1 MAEIKNSFISS
12 KMNKDLDDRLIPN
25 DQYRDALNIEVGK
38 SEANNIGVLQNVYG
52 NERMPLTTNTEFIP
66 GTTTINPNY
75 IPGLECIGFFMDNQ
89 NNRIFQFLTDY
100 EDEIPNE
107 ITYPPEGKTIRIV
120 VYNLS
125 DPVSYV
131 ILVEGLFLN
140 FAKNTQFRITGVN
153 LVEGLLFWTD
163 NRNQPRKINVNL
175 ANPNNLTIPT
185 YYTTE
190 EQISVAKYAPIDPI
204 TMYKKETATVVS
216 GAGDT
221 WGLSN
226 MSSLACTIDT
236 VSGGPPAPYT
246 AKITTAVTNGF
257 ANFSIGDVVGGTNG
271 TGSFG
276 LGQIIITSIVSPTSI
291 QVSSTVIFT
300 AGTVSITLKYPYLGA
315 IQPGATVLSNSSSGV
330 QFLDGSD
337 YATVVSMS
345 NTTLT
350 LYQPTTD
357 INNNYI
363 LTFLISTM
371 SDKSSV
377 PTWPGDP
384 AFLEDKYVRFSYRF
398 KYDDNEYSL
407 MAPFTQIAYIPKQKG
422 YFIAGNE
429 TDAYRSTILNW
440 FENNINN
447 IELIVPFPDKVGNLN
462 NSYKIQEV
470 DILYKESDSNAI
482 KVFETIPISA
492 INTLDNTNNNY
503 YIQPYQ
509 SQKPYKTLPEDQTV
523 RVYDKV
529 PVRAKAQE
537 SAGNRIIYGNYF
549 DKYTCLSSINYN
561 MSVQTKSSVGTNFI
575 EYPNHT
581 LKKNRNYQVGFVLA
595 DKFGRQSPVIL
606 STVDLTS
613 TNIGG
618 GNFAKGS
625 TVYSGYEDTLL
636 FTDVR
641 SWFGDALIL
650 YLNAP
655 IDQARSIPSGTPGLY
670 AIATSNF
677 GFAITASTITDT
689 TYKYTLDTTATL
701 NTPPVNGNIMRGFYT
716 DYVKVLSNPIPTV
729 NPNEY
734 TITTSGRVGDIYK
747 YVSQAGGIKDIKFV
761 YEYNPIGWYSYKIVV
776 KQQEQDYYNVY
787 LPGMLNGYPKSQ
799 TSGSQVVYSGI
810 GPTATSTLEN
820 GINTTQ
826 FPVSETGN
834 TSHIVLINDNINK
847 VPRDLS
853 EVGPDQKQYRSSVQ
867 LYGRVENTE
876 ANIII
881 KGNSPTWPAY
891 SAKVRTIE
899 YSIDPLVTPGQG
911 DYSLIKPG
919 DGIQCVE
926 ANTPAPNTV
935 SGTTTGGTMPNLY
948 RWLGDTVVVSN
959 VIVGTIGTITISS
972 PNWVLQ
978 AAQNPI
984 PSPQPGSGDY
994 RTFIITRAENR
1005 QYFPTRKADTVISI
1019 ASADEFNFLDS
1030 SEDNLSGTAGL
1041 NFYQLQTKP
1050 LIGRVSTVNKMGVI
1064 AADMIPFLGVY
1075 ETRPEQSL
1083 LELFWE
1089 TATTGLISDLN
1100 ADVLTGFEGP
1110 SSFGEL
1116 VYRQFENQNPL
1127 GTDLGPN
1134 NYGDPNSK
1142 YITSE
1147 FYVLDQNVFPL
1158 ANTSVTLLSV
1168 TDNTGPP
1175 ALDRTAEF
1183 GLETIIGPVNKF
1195 KLKILSRFVF
1205 NNNAATAENYTFVF
1219 NVQDNTDPSTAT
1231 QLTITGR
1238 LGNIAPEI
1246 RTTET
1251 LYNITQDTTSIVTL
1265 DAVNGAY
1272 FDPLGPPP
1280 VPPTGVKTGLKW
1292 TIVSGDTTSSFL
1304 LSEYTGE
1311 LSLINPNVPIGIYNL
1326 VIKVQDAVNTGTGA
1340 ILPVEGTDFG
1350 TKFNEKTFTIN
1361 VGDDPV
1367 PFWLRPNYASNIVT
1381 NPIPCSGPTNAT
1393 PVYGVAYIGPNAGA
1407 NSSYVPVVP
1416 GCVVENNQFVENVE
1430 VKNAAASGVSPI
1442 VPLGLE
1448 KGEYRF
1454 SIELQVGAPS
1464 ICSGLS
1470 FATIRAEGEIY
1481 LYKRIYTLGGINPWV
1496 LSANENNYGITPPI
1510 YRIGPL
1516 VVSTID
1522 DGSGPIF
1529 GQPQELTTSFTVEVD
1544 ESISPAIYEYAVGV
1558 KLIQERSNADMA
1570 NPWLRIYGNDANY
1583 SYDQTLP
1590 FTPPR
1595 PPITT
1600 AYSFYTGVAEY
1611 NINPLIPGET
1621 SAVPYTT
1628 QDAIRGT
1635 NFISL
1640 TNGVNSGIILPLDES
1655 VKLILTT
1662 ANEQIVPGLFYTFTS
1677 STVSTFTGY
1686 VTGINVDNNPSKIAL
1701 QLLSPYS
1708 GSVPGD
1714 LVDGNIKV
1722 ETVVQTD
1729 PPSIGVL
1736 YANTEEGTEI
1746 KRLYTDSAFT
1756 QKWIPP
1762 VADRFYNFQTSKDY
1776 NPNNVTFVAG
1786 PLKYSKYPYYCAKFS
1801 IVGEVIDQIV
1811 PYPNVQTSWEG
1822 QKPANSGLIV
1832 PVENYSYN
1840 MYYVSNNP

>member
-1 MAEIKNSFISS
+1 MAEVKNSFLSS

-25 DQYRDALNIEVGK
+25 SEYRDALNIEVGK
-38 SEANNIGVLQNVYG
+38 SETNNIGVLQNVYG
-52 NERMPLTTNTEFIP
+52 NVKITSETNP
-66 GTTTINPNY
+66 D
-75 IPGLECIGFFMDNQ
+75 LECIGTFMDNE

-100 EDEIPNE
+100 IDQFPNN
-107 ITYPPEGKTIRIV
+107 ITYPTSGTMKIV
-120 VYNLS
+120 VYDFDDTS
-125 DPVSYV
+125 AY
-131 ILVEGLFLN
+131 ITLVDGLFLN
-140 FAKNTQFRITGVN
+140 FAKNKQFKITGVN

-190 EQISVAKYAPIDPI
+190 EQISVAKYAPVDPI
-204 TMYKKETATVVS
+204 TLYRKITATVNDASLNPIIVLEGEIAIVPGMTIIS
-216 GAGDT
+216 ENITGADYIIVT
-221 WGLSN
+221 DV
-226 MSSLACTIDT
+226 TIDT
-236 VSGGPPAPYT
+236 IAS
-246 AKITTAVTNGF
+246 TTT
-257 ANFSIGDVVGGTNG
+257 
-271 TGSFG
+271 
-276 LGQIIITSIVSPTSI
+276 
-291 QVSSTVIFT
+291 
-300 AGTVSITLKYPYLGA
+300 ITLYEAPT
-315 IQPGATVLSNSSSGV
+315 ATI
-330 QFLDGSD
+330 
-337 YATVVSMS
+337 
-345 NTTLT
+345 
-350 LYQPTTD
+350 
-357 INNNYI
+357 INGEE

-371 SDKSSV
+371 SDKSDV
-377 PTWPGDP
+377 PSWPGDP

-422 YFIAGNE
+422 YFIAGDE
-429 TDAYRSTILNW
+429 TDAYRSTIVNW

-447 IELIVPFPDKVGNLN
+447 IELIIPFPDKINNIL
-462 NSYKIQEV
+462 NSYKIQEI
-470 DILYKESDSNAI
+470 DILYKESDSTAI

-492 INTLDNTNNNY
+492 INISSNNY

-670 AIATSNF
+670 AIATSNS

-689 TYKYTLDTTATL
+689 IYKYTLDTTATL
-701 NTPPVNGNIMRGFYT
+701 NTPPANGNIMRGFYT

-799 TSGSQVVYSGI
+799 TSGSQVVYSGS
-810 GPTATSTLEN
+810 GVTATSTLEN

-867 LYGRVENTE
+867 LYGRVENAE
-876 ANIII
+876 ANIEII
-881 KGNSPTWPAY
+881 GLPPAY

-899 YSIDPLVTPGQG
+899 YSTTTVGQG
-911 DYSLIKPG
+911 DFSLIKPG

-1050 LIGRVSTVNKMGVI
+1050 LIGRVSTVNKIGVI

-1100 ADVLTGFEGP
+1100 ADVLTGFDGP
-1110 SSFGEL
+1110 SSFGEF
-1116 VYRQFENQNPL
+1116 VYRHYEDQNPL
-1127 GTDLGPN
+1127 GTDLDPA

-1147 FYVLDQNVFPL
+1147 FYVLDQTGFPL
-1158 ANTSVTLLSV
+1158 PNTSVTILSV
-1168 TDNTGPP
+1168 KDNSGPP
-1175 ALDRTAEF
+1175 GLDRSAEF

-1205 NNNAATAENYTFVF
+1205 NNNAATAESYTFVF
-1219 NVQDNTDPSTAT
+1219 NVIDLDDPSTAT
-1231 QLTITGR
+1231 QLTINGR
-1238 LGNIAPEI
+1238 LRNIAPEI
-1246 RTTET
+1246 TTTET

-1280 VPPTGVKTGLKW
+1280 IPPTGVKTGLWW
-1292 TIVSGDTTSSFL
+1292 TIVGGDTPIPSFYIDPI
-1304 LSEYTGE
+1304 SGE
-1311 LSLINPNVPIGIYNL
+1311 LELRNPSVSLGIYNL

-1350 TKFNEKTFTIN
+1350 TKFNIKTFTIN

-1381 NPIPCSGPTNAT
+1381 NPIPCSGPTIAP
-1393 PVYGVAYIGPNAGA
+1393 PVYGMAYIGPNAEV
-1407 NSSYVPVVP
+1407 NSDYMPEIPFSGKIY
-1416 GCVVENNQFVENVE
+1416 QFVDNIE
-1430 VKNAAASGVSPI
+1430 VKNATASSEPSAI
-1442 VPLGLE
+1442 PLGLK

-1464 ICSGLS
+1464 ICGGLG
-1470 FATIRAEGEIY
+1470 FATIKAEGEIY
-1481 LYKRIYTLGGINPWV
+1481 LYKRIYTLDGTNPWV

-1522 DGSGPIF
+1522 DGSGGIIF
-1529 GQPQELTTSFTVEVD
+1529 GQPQTLTTSFTVEAD
-1544 ESISPAIYEYAVGV
+1544 ESIFPAIYEYAVGV
-1558 KLIQERSNADMA
+1558 KLMQERSNADLA

-1583 SYDQTLP
+1583 SYNQTLP

-1600 AYSFYTGVAEY
+1600 AYPFYTGIAEY
-1611 NINPLIPGET
+1611 SINPLIPGET

-1635 NFISL
+1635 DFNSL
-1640 TNGVNSGIILPLDES
+1640 INDVSSGTILPLDES
-1655 VKLILTT
+1655 VKIILTT

-1677 STVSTFTGY
+1677 STISTFNGY
-1686 VTGINVDNNPSKIAL
+1686 VAGINIDNNPNKIAL
-1701 QLLSPYS
+1701 QLLFPYS

-1714 LVDGNIKV
+1714 LAGGNIKV
-1722 ETVVQTD
+1722 ETVLQTD

-1736 YANTEEGTEI
+1736 YANTVEGTEI

-1762 VADRFYNFQTSKDY
+1762 VADRFYNFQTIKDY
-1776 NPNNVTFVAG
+1776 NPGDVTFG
-1786 PLKYSKYPYYCAKFS
+1786 GMTPLRYSKYPYYCAKFNAY
-1801 IVGEVIDQIV
+1801 GEVIDQIA
-1811 PYPNVQTSWEG
+1811 PMPNVQTSWEG
-1822 QKPANSGLIV
+1822 QNPENSGLIV

-1840 MYYVSNNP
+1840 MYYISTP